1 MINSSNVWV
10 KQDTS
15 NHKPDAMNDKQETK
29 KKDTKKKDTKKKYT
43 KKKNTKKKI
52 LKKRINP
59 IILKSIMR
67 KN

>member
-10 KQDTS
+10 KQDT
-15 NHKPDAMNDKQETK
+15 NNNDKPDKQETK
-29 KKDTKKKDTKKKYT
+29 NDKIDTKKKDTKKKYT